1 MTTNTNPQA
10 TETRVTAH
18 ENPQGYS
25 DGTWEY
31 RITEPD
37 GGMRF
42 DGGYQTRALALSA
55 GLAKL
60 AKLRREGVISD

>member
-1 MTTNTNPQA
+1 
-10 TETRVTAH
+10 
-18 ENPQGYS
+18 
-25 DGTWEY
+25 
-31 RITEPD
+31 
-37 GGMRF
+37 MRF